1 MSGWHEVELLCPIC
15 EEWKRTGAT
24 TTRENFESTAPAVLG
39 GQVVLSCGH
48 RVDADDYKLR
58 LGVRIRGMRQ

>member
-24 TTRENFESTAPAVLG
+24 TTRENFDSIDPAVLG

-48 RVDADDYKLR
+48 EVDADDYKLR
-58 LGVRIRGMRQ
+58 LGPVVPGLRQ